1 MHSHTMK
8 LLKICVFTLW
18 AKSEQSAHYIHENE
32 LLQNSLK
39 EITFRD
45 THTNDHTVGRLATT
59 ASKNVSSS
67 TSGQEAA
74 ALDIVASSM
83 FS

>member
-18 AKSEQSAHYIHENE
+18 AKSAHYIHKNE

-74 ALDIVASSM
+74 ALDIVVSSM